1 LFWKKQQK
9 NGSVQLET
17 DSDDQRGYYRL
28 PADLQSRLETVF
40 LGKKVIL
47 YDISAG
53 GISFYNQGFT
63 IDDQDRID
71 LDLNLWGMKPIPM
84 LSLTARIITID
95 DRNLC
100 HLIFQ
105 DITQEQKEIIHQ
117 YILLRQKIWIKRIKA
132 MKQDDY
138 PR

>member
-1 LFWKKQQK
+1 MEIE
-9 NGSVQLET
+9 SY
-17 DSDDQRGYYRL
+17 SDDQRGAYRL
-28 PADLQSRLETVF
+28 PTDRQNGLETVF
-40 LGKKVIL
+40 LGKKVLL

-53 GISFYNQGFT
+53 GISFDNKGFN

-71 LDLNLWGMKPIPM
+71 LDLNLCGLKPIPI
-84 LSLTARIITID
+84 LSFTAKIITID

-100 HLIFQ
+100 HLVFQ
-105 DITQEQKEIIHQ
+105 DITREQEEIIHQ
-117 YILLRQKIWIKRIKA
+117 YILLRQKAWIKRNKA